1 MISPPAATPRRAL
14 IVSSHP
20 LFGEGLR
27 SLLKERWSASVEVV
41 GIAVSTDDAAS
52 ALTTLA
58 PDLVIVDYDDE
69 VINREEFLARFVES
83 RAPMRLMLVSLK
95 EGSDAVVYDRRTLAP
110 AQMENWLEAAV
121 AEPHAPRPP
130 AEKTD
135 VDQHENPIS

>member
-1 MISPPAATPRRAL
+1 MILPPAAPPRRAL

-27 SLLKERWSASVEVV
+27 SLLKERQSARVEVAA
-41 GIAVSTDDAAS
+41 IAASTDEAVS

-69 VINREEFLARFVES
+69 VINREQFLARFVEGE
-83 RAPMRLMLVSLK
+83 APMRLMLVSLK
-95 EGSDAVVYDRRTLAP
+95 EGGEAVVYDRRTLAP
-110 AQMENWLEAAV
+110 AQMEDWLEAAV
-121 AEPHAPRPP
+121 AEPHVPRPS

-135 VDQHENPIS
+135 VDQHEPPIS